1 MNTQFEQS
9 VGALV
14 GDRLKRN
21 ESLALHSHYGVG
33 GPATYLV
40 LAKTAEEVIAF
51 VKAATEHNVPWV
63 VIGGGTNI
71 LVNDAGFSGLVIKM
85 ANRSIKI
92 NHQTG
97 EVVAEAGLLS
107 SSLARQTGEA
117 GLTGFEWGIGLPG
130 TIGGAVRGNAGC
142 FGGETKDK
150 LVSVDVL
157 DTQTG
162 EIKTV
167 AKEALEM
174 GYRHSKIKEV
184 PWIVLRA
191 TFLFEPRDVV
201 LNRETISEVLRCRLD
216 GQPKNVKCA
225 GCAFK
230 NVDYVDEEDIAKLRT
245 VVKDI
250 PESFLQAK
258 RIPAG
263 WLVDRLG
270 LKGTHV
276 GGAAISEMHGNFIT
290 SDGTATADQ
299 IMQLIALVKSKVRDA
314 YGIQLHE
321 EVQFIGFDT

>member
-1 MNTQFEQS
+1 MNTQFEQQ
-9 VGALV
+9 VEALL
-14 GDRLKRN
+14 GDRLKRG
-21 ESLALHSHYGVG
+21 EPLAAHSHYGVG
-33 GPATYLV
+33 GPASYFV
-40 LAKTAEEVIAF
+40 LAKTAEEVTSLVQLA
-51 VKAATEHNVPWV
+51 KDENVPWV

-71 LVNDAGFSGLVIKM
+71 LVSDKGFNGLVIKM
-85 ANRSIKI
+85 GNRSIRI
-92 NHQTG
+92 NHETG
-97 EVVAEAGLLS
+97 EVVADAGLLS

-150 LVSVDVL
+150 LVSVDIL
-157 DTQTG
+157 NTETG
-162 EIKTV
+162 EVQTI
-167 AKEALEM
+167 AKEDLVM
-174 GYRHSKIKEV
+174 GYRHSKIKDV

-191 TFLFEPRDVV
+191 TFLFEPREVD
-201 LNRETISEVLRCRLD
+201 LNREAINEVLRCRMD
-216 GQPKNVKCA
+216 SQPKNVKCA

-230 NVDYVDEEDIAKLRT
+230 NVDFVADEDIAKLKDR
-245 VVKDI
+245 VHDI
-250 PESFLQAK
+250 PEAFLTNK

-270 LKGTHV
+270 LKGTRV
-276 GGAAISEMHGNFIT
+276 GGAAISELHGNFIT

-299 IMQLIALVKSKVRDA
+299 LMQLIALVKSKVRDA